1 MKQNIGT
8 TDRLVRLL
16 AALILAAL
24 YFLGILSGTTGA
36 IAVGVAAV
44 LVVTSFLR
52 FCPLYLPFGIRTR
65 RD

>member
-8 TDRLVRLL
+8 GDRVVRLI
-16 AALILAAL
+16 AALVLAGLYFTGILA
-24 YFLGILSGTTGA
+24 GTAGA
-36 IAVGVAAV
+36 IAVGLAAV
-44 LVVTSFLR
+44 LVLTSFLR

>member
-1 MKQNIGT
+1 MKRNIGT

-16 AALILAAL
+16 AALILGAL
-24 YFLGILSGTTGA
+24 YFMGILTGTAGA

-44 LVVTSFLR
+44 LVLTSFLR

>member
-16 AALILAAL
+16 AALVLAAL
-24 YFLGILSGTTGA
+24 YFMGILSGTWGA

-44 LVVTSFLR
+44 LVLTSFLR

>member
-1 MKQNIGT
+1 MKRNIGT

-16 AALILAAL
+16 AALILGAL
-24 YFLGILSGTTGA
+24 YFMGILTGTAGA
-36 IAVGVAAV
+36 IAVGVAAALV
-44 LVVTSFLR
+44 LTSFLR

>member
-16 AALILAAL
+16 AAIILGAL
-24 YFLGILSGTTGA
+24 YFMGILTGTAGA
-36 IAVGVAAV
+36 IAVGLAAV
-44 LVVTSFLR
+44 LVLTSFLR

>member
-1 MKQNIGT
+1 MKKNIGT
-8 TDRLVRLL
+8 TDRLVRLIAALVL
-16 AALILAAL
+16 AAV
-24 YFLGILSGTTGA
+24 YFTGILSGTIGA

-44 LVVTSFLR
+44 LALTSFLR

>member
-16 AALILAAL
+16 AALVLAAL
-24 YFLGILSGTTGA
+24 YFMGILSGTAGA

-44 LVVTSFLR
+44 LVLTSFLR